1 MQNDSA
7 PLFDLDAILENDNI
21 DYSLTQYHSLQ
32 GRTVLITGGAS
43 GIGEAFVRAFHAQG
57 AHVAF
62 IDVDSNSAEKLIT
75 TLAAKA
81 KPHQQPLRFYHC
93 DLRDITALRVT
104 IANIEHDFGRAIDIL
119 INNAG
124 KDDRHALDEL
134 ESDYWDNC
142 IALNLKH
149 HLFCSQAVAKSM
161 AKQGKGVIINMGSVS
176 WMRGRAGMIGYTTSK
191 SAINGM
197 TRSLA
202 RELGDKGIRVNSI
215 VPGAIVTERQ
225 AKLWLTPEL
234 NQEFINLQAL
244 KYRLTASDIA
254 RAALFLASDEARGI
268 TGQNMIIDAGLTQ
281 N

>member
-1 MQNDSA
+1 MHASSQNE
-7 PLFDLDAILENDNI
+7 FNLDAILANDNI
-21 DYSLTQYHSLQ
+21 DYGLTRYASLAGKTI
-32 GRTVLITGGAS
+32 LITGGAS
-43 GIGEAFVRAFHAQG
+43 GIGEAFVRAFHSQG
-57 AHVAF
+57 AKIAF
-62 IDVDSNSAEKLIT
+62 IDVDETSAKSLINSLPQNAPT
-75 TLAAKA
+75 
-81 KPHQQPLRFYHC
+81 FYRC
-93 DLRDITALRVT
+93 DLRDIDALRST
-104 IANIEHDFGRAIDIL
+104 IGQIETDFARSIDIL

-124 KDDRHALDEL
+124 KDDRHALEDL

-142 IALNLKH
+142 LALNLKH
-149 HLFCSQAVAKSM
+149 HLFCAQAVAKGM
-161 AKQGKGVIINMGSVS
+161 AKQGHGAIINMGSVS
-176 WMRGRAGMIGYTTSK
+176 WMRGRPGMIGYTTAK
-191 SAINGM
+191 AAINGM

-234 NQEFINLQAL
+234 NQEFLNLQAL

-268 TGQNMIIDAGLTQ
+268 TGQNMVIDAGLTQ